1 VYAPKADTVDVGHAA
16 EVDDQAEDD
25 QAGEDDNLD
34 ERRPELQQARERERE
49 REESKSAATLERTA
63 SNARGR
69 TSISP
74 KSLMP
79 RRLRTTMRTMKMV
92 IHAAVG
98 TTDVQYVTTS
108 EPATA
113 QRRGRIEERGQP
125 RKAKEVR
132 GKRGAAAVRT
142 DVVRRD
148 NEVLCEIAPAD
159 GDAES
164 RVHEARGVA
173 AEALQEEEDG
183 QLHVRLAAVAQKDAP
198 SSTASRSPSRRATSS

>member
-1 VYAPKADTVDVGHAA
+1 
-16 EVDDQAEDD
+16 
-25 QAGEDDNLD
+25 
-34 ERRPELQQARERERE
+34 
-49 REESKSAATLERTA
+49 
-63 SNARGR
+63 
-69 TSISP
+69 
-74 KSLMP
+74 
-79 RRLRTTMRTMKMV
+79 MRTMKMV

-113 QRRGRIEERGQP
+113 QRRGRIEERERGQP

-148 NEVLCEIAPAD
+148 DEVLCEIAPAD